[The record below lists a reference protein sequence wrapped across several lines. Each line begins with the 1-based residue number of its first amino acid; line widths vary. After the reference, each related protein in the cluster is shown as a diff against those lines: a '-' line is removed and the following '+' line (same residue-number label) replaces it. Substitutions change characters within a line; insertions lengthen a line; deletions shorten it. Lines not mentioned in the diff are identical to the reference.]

1 MRIMT
6 AKPSGYKSALAS
18 IAGLALPLLLFV
30 IATPFAIASFG
41 EGQFGLLL
49 LMLSLQAV
57 VLSVDFGLSSGG
69 VMLIARHMANG
80 DMDSASRS
88 LSEVFFLYL
97 VLGLAVL
104 ASIYA
109 VTGILNEGV
118 LFGNDASFVVDL
130 IRLMAL
136 GGFVAMLANALSLYW
151 RAMEQ
156 IPRLVLVQNIYNTG
170 IWGGVLLVATNGG
183 SLRDVLL
190 VGIGLFAVQFVIYL
204 GWLSRSKSYHFMPF
218 PAQNWQMK
226 RMLGYSSFA
235 FVSQLS
241 SMVTYHVD
249 RILVGVLSSVS
260 QVAYYAVPANIVSRL
275 LNVGAL
281 FNTFVFPRAITLHA
295 AGNYEGLRALY
306 LKASRYTFLL
316 LVPVMVPLVILAPE
330 LIALWLGD
338 AFAQGS
344 HLTARI
350 LLVAF
355 FIASTSITPSQ
366 LYNGMGNSRIGAYYS
381 LVGSSINLL
390 LCFVLVPQYGATGAA
405 VASLVAMLQ
414 ALVYRR
420 SLERTLKVDCYAQRR
435 FHLTITLV
443 ALFQAA
449 ICGVIHLSGLISDI
463 ITAFLSLGAAWLAFY
478 LLWLV
483 LPRRINFQERELC
496 RMAIARLGL

>member
-1 MRIMT
+1 MT
-6 AKPSGYKSALAS
+6 VKPSGYRSAIAS
-18 IAGLALPLLLFV
+18 IAGLVLPLFFFV
-30 IATPFAIASFG
+30 VATPYAIASFG
-41 EGQFGLLL
+41 EDKFGLLL
-49 LMLSLQAV
+49 LILSLQAV

-69 VMLIARHMANG
+69 VVLIARHMANG
-80 DMDSASRS
+80 DIASASRT

-97 VLGLAVL
+97 VIGLIVL
-104 ASIYA
+104 ISIYA
-109 VTGILNEGV
+109 VTGILDEAV
-118 LFGNDASFVVDL
+118 LFGHDSKFVVEL
-130 IRLMAL
+130 TRLMVL
-136 GGFVAMLANALSLYW
+136 GVFVAMLANALSLYL

-156 IPRLVLVQNIYNTG
+156 IPNLVLVQNIYNTG
-170 IWGGVLLVATNGG
+170 IWVGVLLVATKGG
-183 SLRDVLL
+183 GLREVLL
-190 VGIGLFAVQFVIYL
+190 VGIGLYALQFMLYL
-204 GWLSRSKSYHFMPF
+204 SWLSRSKSYRFLPLVTH
-218 PAQNWQMK
+218 NWQMK
-226 RMLGYSSFA
+226 GMFGYSSFA

-295 AGNYEGLRALY
+295 AGDYVGLRKLY

-330 LIALWLGD
+330 LLTLWLGD

-344 HLTARI
+344 QLTARI

-355 FIASTSITPSQ
+355 FTASTSITPSQ

-390 LCFVLVPQYGATGAA
+390 LCLVLIPQFGATGAA
-405 VASLVAMLQ
+405 VASLAAMLQ

-420 SLERTLKVDCYAQRR
+420 SLERELKVDRSAQRKLY
-435 FHLTITLV
+435 LTITLV
-443 ALFQAA
+443 ALVQAL
-449 ICGVIHLSGLISDI
+449 ICGLIHRYGLISDI
-463 ITAFLSLGAAWLAFY
+463 ITALLFLGVAWLAFY
-478 LLWLV
+478 LLWLA
-483 LPRRINFQERELC
+483 LPSRFNAQERELC
-496 RMAIARLGL
+496 RMAIARFGL